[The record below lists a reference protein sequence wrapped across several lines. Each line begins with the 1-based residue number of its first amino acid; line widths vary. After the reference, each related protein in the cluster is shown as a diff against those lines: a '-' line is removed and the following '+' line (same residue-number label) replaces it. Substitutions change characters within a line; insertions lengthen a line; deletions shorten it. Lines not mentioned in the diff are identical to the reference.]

1 MKIKEL
7 IKKEHRKITASERS
21 KQIEKRNNNDKLQ
34 NTLYENSINR
44 KLYIKQLGD
53 VHLVETAR
61 VGKHIDKKA

>member
-1 MKIKEL
+1 MKIEEL
-7 IKKEHRKITASERS
+7 IKKEHKKITATERS
-21 KQIEKRNNNDKLQ
+21 KEVEKRINNDKIQ

-61 VGKHIDKKA
+61 VGKHIDKKV

>member
-1 MKIKEL
+1 MKIEEL
-7 IKKEHRKITASERS
+7 IKKEHRKTTATERS
-21 KQIEKRNNNDKLQ
+21 KEVEKRINNDKIQ

-61 VGKHIDKKA
+61 VGKHIDKKV